1 MDGFR
6 NYIKKFT
13 VTFYFIF
20 IITIFFQHQNI
31 NSQELQREYRSAY
44 YLGKGDTGIAT
55 ATGEDAIF
63 YNPAG
68 IAQGKGILNE
78 ILLASPQIEAT
89 QNIDQLYKSYNSS
102 ENSNSALQLI
112 SENQNTIYSAA
123 GQNYSGLIFRRV
135 ALGVLD
141 RANTNAYEA
150 IDPTTG
156 IPTANIYAANRAG
169 VYLTLAH
176 DFFDS
181 RLFIGING
189 KYIQKKEINL
199 KLTALDA
206 ETKLSNSSLSKVINN
221 SLDQGNGIGA
231 DFGMIYVLNKETA
244 TQIGVVYRNIGM
256 QYRWTVPEGSK
267 APSAEP
273 TVLDV
278 GFNTS
283 TGTKRS
289 RVSFAADI
297 RDIANVQN
305 TVFGKRVHLGLEYSL
320 MDIFGVMTGLNQG
333 YATFGIFLH
342 TKFVQL
348 ESGMYTEEL
357 GSRLGEYPSQRI
369 FARAVVGWLL

>member
-1 MDGFR
+1 MDGLG
-6 NYIKKFT
+6 NYKKNFI
-13 VTFYFIF
+13 VTFYFIS
-20 IITIFFQHQNI
+20 ILTFFLLHQNTY
-31 NSQELQREYRSAY
+31 SQELQREYRSAY

-78 ILLASPQIEAT
+78 VLLASPQVEAT
-89 QNIDQLYKSYNSS
+89 QNIDQLYNSYNA
-102 ENSNSALQLI
+102 NGNNNSALQLL
-112 SENQNTIYSAA
+112 SQNQNTIYSAA

-141 RANTNAYEA
+141 RANTNAYEG

-169 VYLTLAH
+169 VYLTLAQ
-176 DFFDS
+176 DFFDN
-181 RLFIGING
+181 RLFIGMNG
-189 KYIQKKEINL
+189 KYIQKKELNL
-199 KLTALDA
+199 KLSALDA
-206 ETKLSNSSLSKVINN
+206 ETKLSNSSLSSVINN
-221 SLDQGNGIGA
+221 SLNHGNGIGA
-231 DFGMIYVLNKETA
+231 DFGMMYVLNKETA

-256 QYRWTVPEGSK
+256 QYRWTIPEGST
-267 APSAEP
+267 APSAEQ

-283 TGTKRS
+283 TGTKKS

-297 RDIANVQN
+297 RDITNVQN
-305 TVFGKRVHLGLEYSL
+305 AVFGKRVHLGLEYSL
-320 MDIFGVMTGLNQG
+320 MDTFGVMTGLNQG
-333 YATFGIFLH
+333 YATFGIFFH
-342 TKFVQL
+342 TKIVQF
-348 ESGMYTEEL
+348 ESGMYTEEI

-369 FARAVVGWLL
+369 FARVVVGWLL